1 MTSFIVI
8 VFLLS
13 FFFQRPDVIELVN
26 HEAILAQAK
35 EDMKLEKS
43 AAIRTAI
50 EKERADCVAKL
61 DHELRLARQVVQE
74 RERKI
79 ELYRIREAALMEE
92 CTWYKNTIT
101 RLTKCENLS
110 REALNEKVWIS
121 FQTDFP

>member
-1 MTSFIVI
+1 MYLTLFIFI
-8 VFLLS
+8 IL
-13 FFFQRPDVIELVN
+13 QRPDVIELVN

-74 RERKI
+74 REREI
-79 ELYRIREAALMEE
+79 ELCRIREAALTEE
-92 CTWYKNTIT
+92 CGWYKNTIR
-101 RLTKCENLS
+101 RLTKSENLS
-110 REALNEKVWIS
+110 RQALNEKV
-121 FQTDFP
+121 